1 MDHKKKKKLKDG
13 WHRVV
18 LSEDIDKHERSKEL
32 QFYTKQRWRRR
43 RGRRVPVNAK
53 NIYNGAHVRDQEIH
67 PRWRF
72 YYSSE
77 WRFPAKEGGVL
88 HHRRNVLWVVPVTLW
103 GGHGE
108 FFRDWLQE
116 II

>member
-43 RGRRVPVNAK
+43 RRDVAFQLMRKIFTTVHMSAIRRYIRDDAFIIRV
-53 NIYNGAHVRDQEIH
+53 NGAS
-67 PRWRF
+67 PRRRKVYYITDVTF
-72 YYSSE
+72 YGSY
-77 WRFPAKEGGVL
+77 R
-88 HHRRNVLWVVPVTLW
+88 
-103 GGHGE
+103 
-108 FFRDWLQE
+108 
-116 II
+116 